1 MDPRRIASIAA
12 VLGGVGWLAK
22 VFLLWL
28 DGGEETDASLV
39 SELAL
44 FGWALLALALMAA
57 GYTVVEKAP
66 VWLRGV
72 VAVATALLVLMLWQ
86 LLDQGIKA
94 TYDGETWIREELSVA
109 VAGVIAVIMGLWGF
123 GRHRPEPQQRSRR
136 AAPPARGR
144 RAAR

>member
-28 DGGEETDASLV
+28 NGGEEADSSLV
-39 SELAL
+39 PELAL
-44 FGWALLALALMAA
+44 FGWAMLALALMAA
-57 GYTVVEKAP
+57 GYTLVEKAP
-66 VWLRGV
+66 VWLRAV

-94 TYDGETWIREELSVA
+94 TMDGDSWIRDELSVA
-109 VAGVIAVIMGLWGF
+109 IAGVIAVIMGLWGF
-123 GRHRPEPQQRSRR
+123 GRHRPEPPQRNRR
-136 AAPPARGR
+136 AAPPPRGR

>member
-1 MDPRRIASIAA
+1 MDPRRIASIFA

-22 VFLLWL
+22 VFLIWRS
-28 DGGEETDASLV
+28 GGETESLLV
-39 SELAL
+39 WGLAVA
-44 FGWALLALALMAA
+44 GWAAFAVALGAA
-57 GYTVVEKAP
+57 GYTLVEKAP

-94 TYDGETWIREELSVA
+94 TYDGETWLRDELSVV
-109 VAGVIAVIMGLWGF
+109 VAALIALGMGFWGF
-123 GRHRPEPQQRSRR
+123 SRRRPEPPSRSRR

>member
-22 VFLLWL
+22 VFLIWRS
-28 DGGEETDASLV
+28 GGEDTELASQ
-39 SELAL
+39 LAL
-44 FGWALLALALMAA
+44 FGWAMLALALMAA
-57 GYTVVEKAP
+57 GYTLVEKAP

-94 TYDGETWIREELSVA
+94 TYEGESWLRDELSVA
-109 VAGVIAVIMGLWGF
+109 IAGLIAVVMGLWGF
-123 GRHRPEPQQRSRR
+123 TRHRPEPPQRNRK
-136 AAPPARGR
+136 ATPPPRGR